1 MRSKATDTFIYS
13 LLSILFYLF
22 TGNDILEKREKRE
35 VKREKNEKG
44 TTIFFRKLSFL
55 FGDPWE
61 NRTPDFAVRGRR
73 LSRLTKGP
81 YFGEKAV
88 FSPNK
93 EKSRHLPIFP
103 GRLQPSIFGTTK
115 LNFCV
120 RNGNRWNLGVIG
132 TGYECAWSNCLKP
145 SLYIFSFSFWRSYL
159 QNWTTTALSWANA
172 EPSRRLW
179 SSPRPISTR

>member
-1 MRSKATDTFIYS
+1 MKFELTGFAVLLSSSYS
-13 LLSILFYLF
+13 LRITCVPTELKRNMKL
-22 TGNDILEKREKRE
+22 TEKI
-35 VKREKNEKG
+35 KN
-44 TTIFFRKLSFL
+44 
-55 FGDPWE
+55 GDPWE
-61 NRTPDFAVRGRR
+61 NRTLDYAVRGRR
-73 LSRLTKGP
+73 LNRLTKGP
-81 YFGEKAV
+81 WKQHISVLFAFK
-88 FSPNK
+88 K
-93 EKSRHLPIFP
+93 EKSRRLPIFP